1 MGGRESAGQTLPLGL
16 MFTDNRLLSL
26 LPEMLNF
33 PYLENLLIPLIGIC
47 ALAVL
52 AGILGGGKPK

>member
-1 MGGRESAGQTLPLGL
+1 
-16 MFTDNRLLSL
+16 MFTDSRLLSL
-26 LPEMLNF
+26 LPEILNF
-33 PYLENLLIPLIGIC
+33 PYLNNMLIPFMGIC

>member
-1 MGGRESAGQTLPLGL
+1 
-16 MFTDNRLLSL
+16 MFTDSRLLSL

-33 PYLENLLIPLIGIC
+33 PYLNNMLVPLLGIC

-52 AGILGGGKPK
+52 AGILGGGRTK

>member
-1 MGGRESAGQTLPLGL
+1 
-16 MFTDNRLLSL
+16 MFTDSRLLSL

-33 PYLENLLIPLIGIC
+33 PYLNNMLVPLLGIC

-52 AGILGGGKPK
+52 AGILGGGRPK

>member
-1 MGGRESAGQTLPLGL
+1 

-33 PYLENLLIPLIGIC
+33 PYLNNLLIPLMGIG

>member
-1 MGGRESAGQTLPLGL
+1 
-16 MFTDNRLLSL
+16 MFTDSRLLSL

-33 PYLENLLIPLIGIC
+33 PYLNNMLVPLLGIC

-52 AGILGGGKPK
+52 AGILGGGRLK

>member
-1 MGGRESAGQTLPLGL
+1 
-16 MFTDNRLLSL
+16 MFTDSRLLSL

-33 PYLENLLIPLIGIC
+33 PYLNNLLIPLMGIC

>member
-1 MGGRESAGQTLPLGL
+1 
-16 MFTDNRLLSL
+16 MFTDSRLLSL

-33 PYLENLLIPLIGIC
+33 PYLNNLLIPLMGIC
-47 ALAVL
+47 ALTVL